1 MRMVISMSNKRPA
14 LIDILLS
21 TLEVLIWLIVCW
33 IASMLLDGELF
44 RLFYEF
50 W

>member
-1 MRMVISMSNKRPA
+1 MRMGISMSNERPA
-14 LIDILLS
+14 LIDILFA
-21 TLEVLIWLIVCW
+21 TLEVLIWLVVCW

-44 RLFYEF
+44 RLFYDF